1 MISDSVNHYISAFRF
16 PETAD
21 VQRYVP
27 KFDVVNYGEKIRRF
41 LSRSDGHSP
50 SSPAPEVSSPSSSD
64 ELFLTPTHNGPSGR
78 LGLYQ
83 PMFDPYQIFEVE
95 HRPCLILE
103 VKVICGRNITK
114 GWSDYMDTPDPYI
127 HMHIR
132 TAPEGRKQ
140 TTVKDNEVN
149 PVWNETFTFLL
160 DDRVENFMEIRLMEN
175 NYMYDEVVGMT
186 RFDVAELRRNQIEK
200 RTFVFN
206 EVSEIDMEMKISL
219 NIDPTL
225 RYSLCL
231 CDQEKE
237 FIMKRKQKVMEGLQ
251 KLMGDSRAPTKIDD
265 VPTIAVIG
273 SGGGFRAMVGLSGVF
288 KALHDS
294 GILQCAQYVCGL
306 SGSSWYISTLYSHPQ
321 WPKMAPGAMQ
331 DELKNNIDSSLLWLL
346 SPQGVY
352 RYMDRIMKKRQN
364 GQPVSFTDF
373 FGHMVGET
381 LLRGRLDT
389 KLSDQQTKLQDGGIP
404 LPLLTCVH
412 VKKDRSARSFQEWVE
427 FSPYEIGLA
436 KYGTFMKTE
445 LFGSKFFMGKLCK
458 EYDEPPLH
466 FLQGIWGSAFCIL
479 FKRLLEDNRKLDP
492 VEMIRQEMA
501 KQLEENEQDESS
513 DSSDEGE
520 FDDADDTTVYKRNSA
535 HDVAIHNGGGKSTT
549 MGQKGNGWD
558 KAPADTERK
567 SQTLPSTFRQGGQ
580 GQAPKRMMSTRRTK
594 QKGYWSNF
602 LKGVFENKKFEL
614 LSTRAGRAGVIHNFM
629 RGLSLQQSFPLSPFS
644 PLIKQP
650 SDEVDGANNT
660 GSSNSR
666 VSDDFDGIFEMHP
679 TSVKHLY
686 MVDAGL
692 TFNSPYPVVLRPQ
705 REVDIILSFD
715 FSARPSDTTPPF
727 KELLLAAQWAKKHK
741 VPFPP
746 IDTTVFDREGMK
758 ELYIFKDPTDANC
771 PVVLHFCLVNIEFRK
786 FVKPGVRR
794 RTKEEKDFADFDL
807 FDDPATPY
815 STFNFKYS
823 HEAFERLSKLTEFNT
838 LLNIEAIKTCISE
851 VIEKKKATPSRCP
864 CSLDEVPKLR
874 RVSQKN
880 KKRLSRFLSR
890 IRSGRY
896 SASEA
901 RKNIDQTI
909 DLDDSIDEKPVV
921 EEVEPKVSSRNFSNG
936 GLRRQ
941 GVSRKA
947 NFKMQ
952 GFALSTAVE
961 EDESVDEPI
970 KREIPGRRK
979 QTQPDKARLWQDSKC
994 NSIDD
999 DEESQFF
1006 TAIQS
1011 PT

>member
-1 MISDSVNHYISAFRF
+1 MGQRFGKKSDN
-16 PETAD
+16 T
-21 VQRYVP
+21 
-27 KFDVVNYGEKIRRF
+27 EKITEQGENHTCNKCGHKHVKRR
-41 LSRSDGHSP
+41 LNWR
-50 SSPAPEVSSPSSSD
+50 
-64 ELFLTPTHNGPSGR
+64 
-78 LGLYQ
+78 
-83 PMFDPYQIFEVE
+83 FDPYQIFEVE
-95 HRPCLILE
+95 HRPCLILQ
-103 VKVICGRNITK
+103 VTVLSGRNITK
-114 GWSDYMDTPDPYI
+114 GWTDYVDTPDPYI
-127 HMHIR
+127 KMCIR

-149 PVWNETFTFLL
+149 PEWNESFTFLL
-160 DDRVENFMEIRLMEN
+160 DEAVENIMEIRLMEA
-175 NYMYDEVVGMT
+175 NYTYDEVVGT
-186 RFDVAELRRNQIEK
+186 VKFDIAELRRNHVEK

-206 EVSEIDMEMKISL
+206 EVSEIDIEMKLSL
-219 NIDPTL
+219 DKDPTL

-237 FIMKRKQKVMEGLQ
+237 YLLKRKQRVMEGMQRL
-251 KLMGDSRAPTKIDD
+251 LGDEKAPKNVDD
-265 VPTIAVIG
+265 APTIAVIG
-273 SGGGFRAMVGLSGVF
+273 SGGGFRAMVGLSGVV

-294 GILQCAQYVCGL
+294 GILQCTTYLCGL
-306 SGSSWYISTLYSHPQ
+306 SGSSWYISTLYSHSNWPQ
-321 WPKMAPGAMQ
+321 MAPGAMQ

-352 RYMDRIMKKRQN
+352 RYMDRIMKKRQM

-381 LLRGRLDT
+381 LLKGRLDS
-389 KLSDQQTKLQDGGIP
+389 KLSDQQAKLADGGIP
-404 LPLLTCVH
+404 MPLLTCVH

-436 KYGTFMKTE
+436 KYGTFMPTK
-445 LFGSKFFMGKLCK
+445 LFGGKFFMGKLCK
-458 EYDEPPLH
+458 EYEEPPLH

-492 VEMIRQEMA
+492 VEMIRQEME

-520 FDDADDTTVYKRNSA
+520 FDDAEEIVPNNNRSSMVRLPKAESLPGRGTPQSHSSPNISEKGLAS
-535 HDVAIHNGGGKSTT
+535 NG
-549 MGQKGNGWD
+549 
-558 KAPADTERK
+558 K
-567 SQTLPSTFRQGGQ
+567 SQTLPNNFR
-580 GQAPKRMMSTRRTK
+580 APKRMVSTRRTK
-594 QKGYWSNF
+594 QKGYWSDF

-629 RGLSLQQSFPLSPFS
+629 RGLSLQQSYPLSPFT
-644 PLIKQP
+644 PAKKAAP
-650 SDEVDGANNT
+650 DTDEVDGGSNT
-660 GSSNSR
+660 SSR

-679 TSVKHLY
+679 TNVKHLY

-727 KELLLAAQWAKKHK
+727 KELLLAANWAKKHK
-741 VPFPP
+741 VSFPP
-746 IDTTVFDREGMK
+746 IDTSVFDREGLK
-758 ELYIFKDPTDANC
+758 EMYIFKHPTDPHC

-794 RTKEEKDFADFDL
+794 RTKEEKDFADFDI

-823 HEAFERLSKLTEFNT
+823 HDAFDKLSKLMEFNT
-838 LLNIEAIKTCISE
+838 LLNVEQIKT
-851 VIEKKKATPSRCP
+851 VIAQVVEKKRAEPPRCL
-864 CSLDEVPKLR
+864 CTLEEVPLLR

-896 SASEA
+896 SVSDACKGIDKSIEEESIA
-901 RKNIDQTI
+901 EESKNGN
-909 DLDDSIDEKPVV
+909 L
-921 EEVEPKVSSRNFSNG
+921 SSKDTNTSATF
-936 GLRRQ
+936 RRQ
-941 GVSRKA
+941 QAVSRK
-947 NFKMQ
+947 NPNRL
-952 GFALSTAVE
+952 GNSSLSVATEVSTELE
-961 EDESVDEPI
+961 EEYAE
-970 KREIPGRRK
+970 KRDIPGRRK
-979 QTQPDKARLWQDSKC
+979 PLQPEKARQWQDNRC
-994 NSIDD
+994 FSIDD
-999 DEESQFF
+999 DEDSQFY
-1006 TAIQS
+1006 TAVQTPS
-1011 PT
+1011 PR